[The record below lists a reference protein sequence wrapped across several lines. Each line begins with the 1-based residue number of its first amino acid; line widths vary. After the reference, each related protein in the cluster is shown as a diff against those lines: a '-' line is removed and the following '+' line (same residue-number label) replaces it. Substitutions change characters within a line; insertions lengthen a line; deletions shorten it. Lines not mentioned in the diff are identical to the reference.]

1 MMLQKQAADAIISS
15 RQKISKGAVQIID
28 DSIKELE
35 RRKICTFKDEEKS
48 KLVSNMMVV
57 LNMEKGGNAII
68 KV

>member
-1 MMLQKQAADAIISS
+1 MMLQKQAADAVISS
-15 RQKISKGAVQIID
+15 KHKIAKASIQIID

-35 RRKICTFKDEEKS
+35 KRNVCRLKDEEKS

-57 LNMEKGGNAII
+57 LNMEKGGSTLI

>member
-15 RQKISKGAVQIID
+15 KKKISKSAVQIID

-35 RRKICTFKDEEKS
+35 QRKVCKFTDEEKS
-48 KLVSNMMVV
+48 KLVANMMVV
-57 LNMEKGGNAII
+57 LNMDKGGKAII